1 MRCCYGWRCLERQV
15 AVVFACLCYGVD
27 VCGRGAL
34 LLGVE
39 MPEER
44 LVAAVLEEYAGW
56 QVRDS
61 GCCFVLPV
69 WRWLGS
75 AEVAGVCCIVGGDV

>member
-1 MRCCYGWRCLERQV
+1 VDGQQQPLEATAERL
-15 AVVFACLCYGVD
+15 ARLRRPLPLRLL
-27 VCGRGAL
+27 RGLLHDAL

-61 GCCFVLPV
+61 
-69 WRWLGS
+69 
-75 AEVAGVCCIVGGDV
+75 